1 MNLQAVPAVDD
12 RNDDR
17 DDDLVAAPNAVIRFG
32 RAAQTRLR
40 ATGTIFLV
48 LLAILVWISI
58 LNHNFTDPDVFLNFV
73 RRATPLMVLAAGQM
87 FVVATGGLDLSV
99 GSTVTV
105 TVVVSARMLD
115 GDESLTWF
123 VIPAVFAIGALIG
136 LINGLVVT
144 KLKVPSFITTLGMLL
159 ILAGAIDYWSGGA
172 PRGALSDS
180 FRQFGIQGWDVPV
193 LGRFPYAVVIVLV
206 VALIAGYL
214 MHRTS
219 FGHQVLAVGGG
230 DRTARLSGV
239 PVHRIQVIAF
249 VLSGVSAAIAGILLG
264 GIGGISADIGSGL
277 EFRAIAAVVLGGT
290 ALAGGRASAPA
301 AVVGALTL
309 ESIFTLLNLL
319 GYSAGV
325 RDIVQG
331 LIVIAAVGSMSR
343 REFKRG

>member
-1 MNLQAVPAVDD
+1 MSIAATDPT
-12 RNDDR
+12 RDDR
-17 DDDLVAAPNAVIRFG
+17 DDDLVSEPPAVVK
-32 RAAQTRLR
+32 ALLAVQHRLR

-48 LLAILVWISI
+48 LLAILVWIAI
-58 LNHNFTDPDVFLNFV
+58 LNPNFTDPQVFLNFV

-105 TVVVSARMLD
+105 TVVVAARWID
-115 GDESLTWF
+115 GDESMTWII
-123 VIPAVFAIGALIG
+123 IPVVLLIGAVIG
-136 LINGLVVT
+136 LVNGLVVT

-180 FRQFGIQGWDVPV
+180 FRQFGIEGWDMPI
-193 LGRFPYAVVIVLV
+193 LGRLPYAVVIMLAVSI
-206 VALIAGYL
+206 VAGIL

-219 FGHQVLAVGGG
+219 FGHQILAVGGG
-230 DRTARLSGV
+230 ARTAKLSGV
-239 PVHRIQVIAF
+239 EVHRIQILAF

-264 GIGGISADIGSGL
+264 GIGGISAGIGSGL
-277 EFRAIAAVVLGGT
+277 EFQAIAAVVLGGT

-319 GYSAGV
+319 GYSQGV

-331 LIVIAAVGSMSR
+331 LIIIAAVGSMSR
-343 REFKRG
+343 REFARG